1 MKLYK
6 AGESHGEAMVGILTG
21 VPSGISVDNNKI
33 ASALAG
39 RRNAYGRSVR
49 QQAETDE
56 TLITGVI
63 GGLTIGNNVAFVIK
77 NNVRAVCA
85 KDDETPCDQNICSQ
99 SDCSNQRHSAQNV
112 NGGLKPLK
120 NLRPGHADLAG
131 MVKFGFSD
139 ARAVAEGSSARNTC
153 LDVAAGEVALS
164 MLDSLDIKVTAFVR
178 SVGLVKDETDYEFER
193 VSQVAEPFFSADE
206 EYQKKFKSEVDRIK
220 NSGDSVGGTIEIR
233 VKNIKAGFGGYTAE
247 NRINGAIARDLM
259 SIQAVKDIRFGLKNA
274 SECSGTDYA
283 DVLSFAEHRVLTS
296 YSGGVDGGM
305 TNGAEIVISVG
316 VKPIPTTAKG
326 VPSVDIYGNECISSR
341 ERADTTAVFALCPVL
356 KAKIALALCDAIT
369 QSLGNEKMKDIIER
383 YNKRF

>member
-6 AGESHGEAMVGILTG
+6 AGESHGEAMVGILMG
-21 VPSGISVDNNKI
+21 VPSGIAVDNNKI
-33 ASALAG
+33 ASALAE
-39 RRNAYGRSVR
+39 RKNAYGRSVR

-56 TLITGVI
+56 TLVTGVI

-77 NNVRAVCA
+77 NTVRAVCV
-85 KDDETPCDQNICSQ
+85 KDDETPCEQNNCGQ
-99 SDCSNQRHSAQNV
+99 SDCEQNHSRQNGK
-112 NGGLKPLK
+112 GGLKPLK

-164 MLDSLDIKVTAFVR
+164 MLDALDIKVTAFVR
-178 SVGLVKDETDYEFER
+178 SLGLVKDETVYDFER
-193 VSQVAEPFFSADE
+193 VSHVTAPFFSTDE
-206 EYQKKFKSEVDRIK
+206 EYQKKFKNEVDRIK
-220 NSGDSVGGTIEIR
+220 KSGDSVGGTIEIR

-259 SIQAVKDIRFGLKNA
+259 SIQAVKDIKFGLKNV
-274 SECSGTDYA
+274 SECSGTEYA
-283 DVLSFAEHRVLTS
+283 DKLSFAEHRVLTS
-296 YSGGVDGGM
+296 CSGGIDGGM
-305 TNGAEIVISVG
+305 TNGAEIVITVG

-341 ERADTTAVFALCPVL
+341 ERADITAVFALCPVL
-356 KAKIALALCDAIT
+356 KAKIALTLCDAIT
-369 QSLGNEKMKDIIER
+369 KSLGDENMKDIIER
-383 YNKRF
+383 YNKRV

>member
-21 VPSGISVDNNKI
+21 VPSGIPVDENRI
-33 ASALAG
+33 AKALAE
-39 RRNAYGRSVR
+39 RKNAYGRSVR

-85 KDDETPCDQNICSQ
+85 KDDESPCEDKICRQNDCNNRHCAQ
-99 SDCSNQRHSAQNV
+99 SGS
-112 NGGLKPLK
+112 GLKPLN

-131 MVKFGFSD
+131 MVKYGLPD

-178 SVGLVKDETDYEFER
+178 SVGLVKDETVYDFGR
-193 VSQVAEPFFSADE
+193 VSHVTAPFFSADE
-206 EYQKKFKSEVDRIK
+206 ERRKMFKDEVDRIK

-233 VKNIKAGFGGYTAE
+233 VKNIKPGFGGYTAE

-259 SIQAVKDIRFGLKNA
+259 DIQAVKDIKFGLKNA
-274 SECSGTDYA
+274 SECTGTDYA
-283 DVLSFAEHRVLTS
+283 DRLSFSAARKVLTS
-296 YSGGVDGGM
+296 CSGGIDGGM
-305 TNGAEIVISVG
+305 TNGAEIVITVG

-326 VPSVDIYGNECISSR
+326 VPSEDIYGNECVSAR

-356 KAKIALALCDAIT
+356 KAKIALTLCDAIT
-369 QSLGNEKMKDIIER
+369 QSLGNENMNDIIER